1 MASMMGTCPSMV
13 VWLCKLIMLLLHV
26 LFAVVGINIL
36 LLLLL
41 LKTDVGFLR
50 FRVKI
55 VEKYFNGRFFH

>member
-13 VWLCKLIMLLLHV
+13 AWLCKLIMLLLHV
-26 LFAVVGINIL
+26 LFAVVGINI